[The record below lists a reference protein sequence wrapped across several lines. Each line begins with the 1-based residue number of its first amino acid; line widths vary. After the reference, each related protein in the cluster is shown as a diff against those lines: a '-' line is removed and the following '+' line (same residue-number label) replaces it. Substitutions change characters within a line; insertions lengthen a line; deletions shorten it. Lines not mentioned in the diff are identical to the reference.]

1 MKGDCVSDKELSAL
15 SRRGRRRFFA
25 GFCALCIG
33 AVSLAIS
40 GCEGGGGGPRA
51 LILADA
57 SGSGLAASID
67 ARAAA
72 FKEQHGR
79 AVRVLRV
86 ASGEAA
92 VELAARGEADV
103 AVVPEATSIDRF
115 VSAEQGAQAGEIT
128 HGGARFRVLAV
139 NPKQLPK
146 ADPQGAAL
154 AAFLAGGLP
163 QGGASTAK

>member
-1 MKGDCVSDKELSAL
+1 MREAREAAGARLL
-15 SRRGRRRFFA
+15 GRRLFGLWIA
-25 GFCALCIG
+25 GGAAALG
-33 AVSLAIS
+33 LSVLP
-40 GCEGGGGGPRA
+40 GCEGEGPRA

-57 SGSGLAASID
+57 SGPGHAALID

-72 FKEQHGR
+72 FKEQRGR

-103 AVVPEATSIDRF
+103 AVVPQATSIDRF
-115 VSAEQGAQAGEIT
+115 LAAEQGSQAGELDA
-128 HGGARFRVLAV
+128 GGARFRVLTV

-146 ADPQGAAL
+146 VDAQGAAL
-154 AAFLAGGLP
+154 AAFLAGAP
-163 QGGASTAK
+163 EPRGASSRQ

>member
-1 MKGDCVSDKELSAL
+1 MRRAHSSGERRL
-15 SRRGRRRFFA
+15 SRRLFGRLGAIAAVFGA
-25 GFCALCIG
+25 AAAMLALP
-33 AVSLAIS
+33 
-40 GCEGGGGGPRA
+40 GCEDNAPRA

-57 SGSGLAASID
+57 SGEGGSAAIE
-67 ARAAA
+67 AKVAA

-103 AVVPEATSIDRF
+103 AVVPEATPIDRF
-115 VSAEQGAQAGEIT
+115 LAAGQGTQAGELVAA
-128 HGGARFRVLAV
+128 GGARFRVLAG

-146 ADPQGAAL
+146 VDAQGAAL
-154 AAFLAGGLP
+154 GAFVASAP
-163 QGGASTAK
+163 PPRGASSR

>member
-1 MKGDCVSDKELSAL
+1 MGDTVSRTQGIE
-15 SRRGRRRFFA
+15 RRRLLA
-25 GFCALCIG
+25 GIG
-33 AVSLAIS
+33 ALGIAALGIALLP
-40 GCEGGGGGPRA
+40 GCEGGGGPRA

-57 SGSGLAASID
+57 SGSALAGSIDID

-79 AVRVLRV
+79 SVRVLRV

-103 AVVPEATSIDRF
+103 AIVPEATPIDRF
-115 VSAEQGAQAGEIT
+115 LAAEQGSQAGEIGA
-128 HGGARFRVLAV
+128 GGARFRILTV

-146 ADPQGAAL
+146 VDPQGAAL
-154 AAFLAGGLP
+154 AAFLAGGAP
-163 QGGASTAK
+163 PRGASTVK

>member
-1 MKGDCVSDKELSAL
+1 MAHVSGERRL
-15 SRRGRRRFFA
+15 SRRLFGR
-25 GFCALCIG
+25 LG
-33 AVSLAIS
+33 AVAAVFGAAAAMLALP
-40 GCEGGGGGPRA
+40 GCENNAPRA

-57 SGSGLAASID
+57 SGEGGSAAIE
-67 ARAAA
+67 AKVAA

-103 AVVPEATSIDRF
+103 AVVPEATPIDRF
-115 VSAEQGAQAGEIT
+115 LAADQGTQAGELVAA
-128 HGGARFRVLAV
+128 GGARFRVLAG

-146 ADPQGAAL
+146 VDAQGAAL
-154 AAFLAGGLP
+154 GAFVASAP
-163 QGGASTAK
+163 PPRGASSR

>member
-1 MKGDCVSDKELSAL
+1 MRRAHSSGERRL
-15 SRRGRRRFFA
+15 SRRLFGRLGAIAAVFGA
-25 GFCALCIG
+25 AAAMLALP
-33 AVSLAIS
+33 
-40 GCEGGGGGPRA
+40 GCEDNAPRA

-57 SGSGLAASID
+57 SGEGGSAAIE
-67 ARAAA
+67 AKVAA

-103 AVVPEATSIDRF
+103 AVVPEATPIDRF
-115 VSAEQGAQAGEIT
+115 LAAGQGTQAGELVAA
-128 HGGARFRVLAV
+128 GGARFRVLAG

-146 ADPQGAAL
+146 VDAQGTAL
-154 AAFLAGGLP
+154 GAFVASAP
-163 QGGASTAK
+163 PPRGASSR